1 MENYIEQLRQQL
13 EKAKEMLKL
22 SQKEH
27 EAEQDDFSLKLTV
40 ATYTKLVNKLLLQVE
55 THEVFEKG
63 LALLI
68 NNSDLLQAKEH
79 ILKTI
84 GSMPSYLGV
93 LNNVLLQRYKV
104 TRDWEEAIRTFEFIL
119 DIKPDYEVAR
129 NNLAM
134 LFVNYGVWLWEKT
147 PVPMKS
153 ANVGAFDM
161 AAIQPH
167 MMAMSYLRNA
177 LGISTNEEVL
187 KYARQN
193 LAAAHIQLAKWSFD
207 KDDIQKALMFIN
219 TALSYKASDQ
229 MRKFTGELYAEQASK
244 LLEKGYYEQ
253 ASMHFQMAENS
264 GFIVAEVYNDH
275 GVALAKADRF
285 EEAIFKLARAIELDP
300 ENATIKSNFH
310 LAKKRSNNFE
320 ITLKMVPYFDAK
332 MSYSENFH
340 VADAA

>member
-1 MENYIEQLRQQL
+1 MESYIEQLRKQL
-13 EKAKEMLKL
+13 EKAKEMLEL
-22 SQKEH
+22 SQKEY

-40 ATYTKLVNKLLLQVE
+40 ATYTKLVNKLSSQVE

-68 NNSDLLQAKEH
+68 NNGDLLQAKEH
-79 ILKTI
+79 ILTAI

-104 TRDWEEAIRTFEFIL
+104 TKDWEEAIRTFEFIL

-153 ANVGAFDM
+153 ANLGSFDM

-167 MMAMSYLRNA
+167 MMALSYLRNA
-177 LGISTNEEVL
+177 LSISTDEEVL
-187 KYARQN
+187 KYAKQN
-193 LAAAHIQLAKWSFD
+193 LAAAHIQLAKWSYD
-207 KDDIQKALMFIN
+207 KDDMQKALMFIE
-219 TALSYKASDQ
+219 TSLSYKTSDQ
-229 MRKFTGELYAEQASK
+229 IRRFIGELYAEQASK
-244 LLEKGYYEQ
+244 SLEKGYYEQ
-253 ASMHFQMAENS
+253 ASLHFQMAENS

-275 GVALAKADRF
+275 GVALAKASQF
-285 EEAIFKLARAIELDP
+285 EEAIFKLARATELDP
-300 ENATIKSNFH
+300 ENITIRSNFN
-310 LAKKRSNNFE
+310 LAKKHSNNFE
-320 ITLKMVPYFDAK
+320 ITFKMVPHFDAK